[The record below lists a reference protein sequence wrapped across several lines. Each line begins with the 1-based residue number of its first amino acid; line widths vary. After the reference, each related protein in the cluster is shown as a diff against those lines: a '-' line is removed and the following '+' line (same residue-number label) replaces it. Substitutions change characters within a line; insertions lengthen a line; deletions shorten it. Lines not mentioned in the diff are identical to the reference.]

1 MPSYSSSGPSPG
13 RADAIISEIARA
25 KINLTL
31 RIIGRRSDGYHE
43 LDSLVA
49 FADFGDVVSLT
60 VGAPIGVTVDGP
72 FASRIVGE
80 NLLRRALYHLADI
93 QPALR
98 LGSVRLEKNIPVAA
112 GLGGGSADAAALL
125 RAVRRANPEHKS
137 HVDWL
142 ALAARLGA
150 DVPVCLAGEATR
162 MSGIGEKLQPVDRL
176 PRVAAVLVMPDVMP
190 PADKTRQ
197 VFAKLAAPAAIA
209 TQTSA
214 PPALRFKDPEAVLA
228 FVAAHGNDLAGAA
241 QAIMPG
247 VRQAEHALAAQAGCR
262 IARMSGAGPSCFG
275 LFATHDEATM
285 AARALSLAHPDWWI
299 RQVKLG

>member
-1 MPSYSSSGPSPG
+1 M
-13 RADAIISEIARA
+13 
-25 KINLTL
+25 
-31 RIIGRRSDGYHE
+31 
-43 LDSLVA
+43 A

-80 NLLRRALYHLADI
+80 NLLQRALHHLADI

-176 PRVAAVLVMPDVMP
+176 PRVEAVLVMPDVMP

-197 VFAKLAAPAAIA
+197 VFSRLAASAIPDTVAA
-209 TQTSA
+209 SA
-214 PPALRFKDPEAVLA
+214 PPALRFKDAEAALA

-241 QAIMPG
+241 QVIMPG
-247 VRQAEHALAAQAGCR
+247 VREAEHALAAQAGCR

-275 LFATHDEATM
+275 LFATRGEATV